1 MILGLRCYTH
11 TDSPANYGNEKHT
24 MIKTTFQKFFKLEAA
39 GGLVLLVAAALAMI
53 LKNSPYGFVYEA
65 FLNTP
70 GVVQVG
76 ALEIAKPLY
85 LWVNDGLMAIFF
97 FMIGMEVKR
106 EVMAGELS
114 ELSQVALPSIAGLGG
129 ILIPAGI
136 YYLITMDDPV
146 AIQGWAIPTATDIAF
161 ALGILALVGPGVP
174 VALKL
179 FLMTLAIID
188 DLGAIIIIAL
198 FYTSELSTVS
208 LSVAFG
214 AIVWL
219 IVLKLRGVQ
228 TSAPYILVG
237 LILWVAVL
245 KSGVHAT
252 LAGVILGFFIPMKA
266 VDPDGTERS
275 PLNQMIHE
283 LHPIAA
289 FGILPLFAFVN
300 AGVNLTGMSWE
311 TLLTGIPLAIALGL
325 FIGKQ
330 VGVFGFTWVSIKLGM
345 AKMPTGTNWGQLYGA
360 AILCGVGFTM
370 SLFIGS
376 LAFEEV
382 DIGYSRPDRLG
393 IIVGSLASGVL
404 GFIILKMSTNTKG
417 VSTAPKGGIL
427 K

>member
-1 MILGLRCYTH
+1 MIQ
-11 TDSPANYGNEKHT
+11 S
-24 MIKTTFQKFFKLEAA
+24 TFRNFFKLEAA
-39 GGLVLLVAAALAMI
+39 GGLVLLFAAAMAML
-53 LKNSPYGFVYEA
+53 LKNSPYGYVYEV
-65 FLNTP
+65 FLDTP
-70 GVVQVG
+70 GVIQVG
-76 ALEIAKPLY
+76 ALEIAKPLF

-106 EVMAGELS
+106 EIMVGELS
-114 ELSQVALPSIAGLGG
+114 ELSQVALPAIAGVGG

-136 YYLITMDDPV
+136 YYFITMDDPV

-188 DLGAIIIIAL
+188 DLGAIVIIAI

-208 LSVAFG
+208 LSVAAG
-214 AIVWL
+214 AIFWL
-219 IVLKLRGVQ
+219 IVLKLRGTQ

-237 LILWVAVL
+237 IILWIAVL

-266 VDPDGTERS
+266 THPDGSEHS

-300 AGVNLTGMSWE
+300 AGVNLTGMSWD
-311 TLLTGIPLAIALGL
+311 TLLSGIPLAIALGL
-325 FIGKQ
+325 FVGKQ
-330 VGVFGFTWVSIKLGM
+330 VGVFGFTWVAIKLGM
-345 AKMPTGTNWGQLYGA
+345 AKMPAGTNWGQLYGA

-376 LAFEEV
+376 LAFEESGL
-382 DIGYSRPDRLG
+382 GYSRPDRLG
-393 IIVGSLASGVL
+393 IIVGSLASGLL

-417 VSTAPKGGIL
+417 VSTMPKGGIL